1 MQAVAAIDYSQ
12 KMRMKALFA
21 LLTSSARVTVLR
33 VFLLDPLR
41 SYYQR
46 QIEMA
51 TGLPIRAIQREL
63 ERLSSVGL
71 IYRRAE
77 GNRTYYQVD
86 MNFPLFPE
94 LRGMILKAS
103 DDVDALR
110 GTLALEDAVQL
121 AFLADT
127 RDRALVVIRPG
138 RRLTQPS
145 KGPLAVEVMS
155 SEEFLRALGERKELL
170 DPFLVRG
177 LDLLGRREDVLW
189 RHIEAAGYNVQKGEG
204 VP

>member
-1 MQAVAAIDYSQ
+1 MQATLTIDYSQ

-21 LLTSSARVTVLR
+21 LLASTARVTVLR

-71 IYRRAE
+71 VHRRAE

-86 MNFPLFPE
+86 MHFPLFPE

-103 DDVDALR
+103 DEVDALR
-110 GTLALEDAVQL
+110 GALALEEAVQL
-121 AFLADT
+121 LFLADT
-127 RDRALVVIRPG
+127 RDRALVVLRPG
-138 RRLTQPS
+138 RRWSPPG
-145 KGPLAVEVMS
+145 KGPIAMEVMT
-155 SEEFLRALGERKELL
+155 SEEFLRALGERREELA
-170 DPFLVRG
+170 PFLVRG
-177 LDLLGRREDVLW
+177 LDLLGRREEVLW

>member
-1 MQAVAAIDYSQ
+1 MQAVATIDYSQ

-121 AFLADT
+121 LFLADT
-127 RDRALVVIRPG
+127 RDRVLAVIRSG
-138 RRLTQPS
+138 RRVTLPS
-145 KGPLAVEVMS
+145 KGPLALEVMS
-155 SEEFLRALGERKELL
+155 NEEFLRALGERKEQL